1 MKVLLAAS
9 EVSPIIKLGG
19 LGDVVGSLP
28 KALEKLNVD
37 VDIIVP
43 FFPVAKTQNLKVY
56 KSLNMDVPFN
66 GQEILVE
73 VYKTKLPNSDVDV
86 FLLKNAQ
93 FFSMGGKN
101 AFANSVS
108 ETEMF
113 SFFDRAVVEF
123 VKSKFN
129 TYDVIHCNDWHTG
142 FITHLLEEELHAGRP
157 ATVLTIHNLSY
168 QGVSSPDIVRELG
181 IYPGENSVINWDLAD
196 GDINLMQEGLA
207 SADFITTV
215 SPTYAKEILTP
226 ELGAGMSD
234 ILSARSGR
242 VVGILN
248 GLDYD
253 QFPRDFSTQSWY
265 EAKAKK
271 RKYIQE
277 KLGLQNSNK
286 PMFSFISRLDP
297 NQKGLDILH
306 NVIPD
311 IIRQGGQFVL
321 LGTGNPEWEKRFAEM
336 NDVPEFRGNISV
348 KIAFDVNLANDI
360 YTASNF
366 FFVPSK
372 FEPCGLTQMI
382 AMWYGAIP
390 IAHATGGLADTV
402 IEKSTGFVF
411 KDYSAEDFSAAI
423 KRAFDLYSKQDVY
436 SSMVGKIMTQDFG
449 WQNSAKLY
457 LDVYKK
463 AYLLREKSL
472 NLQNDV
478 SIFTSSNG
486 N

>member
-66 GQEILVE
+66 GQEVLVE
-73 VYKTKLPNSDVDV
+73 VYKTKLPDSDVDV
-86 FLLKNAQ
+86 FLLKNSQ

-142 FITHLLEEELHAGRP
+142 FITHLLEEELHTERP

-168 QGVSSPDIVRELG
+168 QGVSSPDIIRELG
-181 IYPGENSVINWDLAD
+181 IYPGENSIINWDLAD
-196 GDINLMQEGLA
+196 GDINLMQQGLA
-207 SADFITTV
+207 ASDFITTV

-226 ELGAGMSD
+226 DFGAGMSD
-234 ILSARSGR
+234 LLNARSGR
-242 VVGILN
+242 IVGILN
-248 GLDYD
+248 GLDYA
-253 QFPRDFSTQSWY
+253 QFPRDFDTHSWF

-271 RKYIQE
+271 RKIIQE
-277 KLGLQNSNK
+277 KLGLKNSNK
-286 PMFSFISRLDP
+286 PLYSFISRLDP
-297 NQKGLDILH
+297 NQKGLDILYQ
-306 NVIPD
+306 VIPD

-321 LGTGNPEWEKRFAEM
+321 LGTGDPEWEKKFVALNNTE
-336 NDVPEFRGNISV
+336 EFKGNVSV
-348 KIAFDVNLANDI
+348 QIAFDVNLANDI
-360 YTASNF
+360 YIASNF
-366 FFVPSK
+366 FFIPSR

-402 IEKSTGFVF
+402 IENSTGFAF
-411 KDYSAEDFSAAI
+411 SGYSAKDFASAI
-423 KRAFDLYSKQDVY
+423 KRSFDLYSKQTSY
-436 SSMVGKIMTQDFG
+436 SNMVGKIMTQDFG

-478 SIFTSSNG
+478 SIFTSDNG